1 LDVQSIDGGISLNII
16 NGILSNKAVI
26 IPALAWLIAQTI
38 KVVGVIV
45 RDKRVDFTRFVG
57 SGGMPSSHSSFMV
70 SLATIIAKNRG
81 LESAEFAIS
90 VAVAMIVMYDA
101 AGIRR
106 AAGKQAEVL
115 NKLIYS
121 HDDKDLFDENLKE
134 LLGHTPF
141 EVIMGAALGLTLGI
155 WLG

>member
-1 LDVQSIDGGISLNII
+1 MDVQSIDGGISLNII